1 MSKTLFKYF
10 LIKHLNLSL
19 IFLLILC
26 NSCSNQTN
34 EVIVSAEENKP
45 GCHMCPGYIFIKR
58 GNTIDTL
65 KMGTWGYPPDFIQFK
80 DNDRDYVA
88 LKFLYTSG
96 GLDESRLSILSL
108 NEDNYLT
115 YVFDTLIS
123 DEQMDNFRIKRRD
136 LEFRAPDTL
145 LLYQH
150 NEIFNAYDETNVR
163 VDSLSNLF
171 IIKTHT
177 DSSWT
182 KQITINALIDSSWGG
197 RGDQGG
203 LIISNGV
210 QKDTIYD
217 CTYGRTP
224 DYEIID
230 SDGNKYLFAS
240 CLINGGGTNWQTFH
254 LWSLDEDNFMKQLLH
269 KEFFTGKEGH
279 YNSKTGDL
287 VRSNNI
293 NIHPL
298 TNKIKTWMNKSRIKQ
313 NRNGVYR
320 NEEIRWLMEK
330 EYAFRVAKNKA
341 IINMDSSYSLLN
353 ISDDDIPS
361 LEILSGQKKYEF
373 ELDER

>member
-1 MSKTLFKYF
+1 
-10 LIKHLNLSL
+10 
-19 IFLLILC
+19 
-26 NSCSNQTN
+26 
-34 EVIVSAEENKP
+34 
-45 GCHMCPGYIFIKR
+45 MCPGYIFVKR

-65 KMGTWGYPPDFIQFK
+65 KMGTWGYPPDFRQFK
-80 DNDRDYVA
+80 DNDRDYVV

-108 NEDNYLT
+108 NEDNYLA

-224 DYEIID
+224 DYKIID
-230 SDGNKYLFAS
+230 SDGNKYLFTS

-254 LWSLDEDNFMKQLLH
+254 LWSLDKDNFMKQLLH

-279 YNSKTGDL
+279 YDSKTGDL

-313 NRNGVYR
+313 NRNGMYR

-353 ISDDDIPS
+353 ISDDNIPS
-361 LEILSGQKKYEF
+361 LEILIGQKKYEF